1 MPTSKDEILSIAS
14 RPTAP
19 AFPALNEEERKIL
32 AQIIHLTP
40 PNTNAFNVLLSPY
53 ENTLRRYRID
63 PKIDDKYYTLLLK
76 LSLVP
81 GIDWKQKW
89 TGVLSINSSS
99 PLNQAAVMS
108 AAQARPTTQEPR
120 RTNHIISQDKGKQKM
135 ITNNVKPVIS
145 QTAVRPQKSVHFL
158 PSKAE
163 TNTSKPSGTEKDLTF
178 PIELQPEV
186 LHSKMTL
193 LVDPIDVKGRKFRR
207 LQLLSRYMNKWM
219 DAVIFMKTL
228 NSEAQAARRIL
239 DISTFYQTWTRQ
251 FRHRENQLKSADLF
265 HNTRLLFSHLDQWR
279 KLTVSKTIQ
288 RKSLA
293 LRNAYRKTKATR
305 ERNLCRRV
313 LIVCLS
319 PLSFKSL
326 SVSKKIRRKCVVSPW
341 EILTNQ
347 LDHSGACVGHEDMG
361 KLYEIIKVLWLLN
374 STTSSPFI
382 EPLAS
387 KTAISLSSWSN
398 DALLRSKLRS
408 LLDTCDS
415 RIKHQ
420 FFLDWKISFIQSR
433 QAKFL
438 YLKSRF
444 HILLKACKKFG
455 ARKRML
461 EYSESTVKA
470 LRSTNTQMHVLRHW
484 IISARG
490 AMATTNN
497 ARSYIPPATDLQ
509 NQFMAQSTLNLAHHS
524 LQHWIQSHRQINENF
539 TRAQQ
544 FSKLVIIRQSFLVW
558 KDNHHRIQQL
568 QSDATSF
575 RIKLLRRRVLFVWKR
590 KILKIK
596 QQRMNILSHWQ
607 IRVSLRSRD
616 VQIAVKFEHQRFLKR
631 IWKVWIRQ
639 IYLIKVLEQESDLVI
654 QRRHQNQKL
663 FVLAY
668 WIDRTRAQVSR
679 NWKLDQVWD
688 TRNRSL
694 IRSGWNKWR
703 DRTRDREL
711 EPLEHH
717 FISKKEMDYK
727 KQIWKIW
734 IIRSKAVFLI
744 RKFRYNQLVKC
755 IKIWFNLSKFN
766 QFHSD
771 SSVHRCKKDREIRR
785 KCFEI
790 WSQKSIDLKTNQM
803 ISRFKH
809 NLKIRQPMIKRH
821 HDYSSSTT
829 TTTTTTILLNTL
841 IEFYIIGRSGSAEKG
856 FS

>member
-40 PNTNAFNVLLSPY
+40 PNTNAFN
-53 ENTLRRYRID
+53 
-63 PKIDDKYYTLLLK
+63 

-228 NSEAQAARRIL
+228 NSEAQAARQIL

-265 HNTRLLFSHLDQWR
+265 HNTRFAILASGSVEEIDSFKDDS
-279 KLTVSKTIQ
+279 

-313 LIVCLS
+313 LI
-319 PLSFKSL
+319 
-326 SVSKKIRRKCVVSPW
+326 
-341 EILTNQ
+341 
-347 LDHSGACVGHEDMG
+347 
-361 KLYEIIKVLWLLN
+361 
-374 STTSSPFI
+374 
-382 EPLAS
+382 
-387 KTAISLSSWSN
+387 WSN

-420 FFLDWKISFIQSR
+420 FFLDWENLF
-433 QAKFL
+433 AKFL

-490 AMATTNN
+490 G
-497 ARSYIPPATDLQ
+497 
-509 NQFMAQSTLNLAHHS
+509 
-524 LQHWIQSHRQINENF
+524 
-539 TRAQQ
+539 
-544 FSKLVIIRQSFLVW
+544 
-558 KDNHHRIQQL
+558 
-568 QSDATSF
+568 
-575 RIKLLRRRVLFVWKR
+575 LFAK
-590 KILKIK
+590 
-596 QQRMNILSHWQ
+596 S
-607 IRVSLRSRD
+607 S
-616 VQIAVKFEHQRFLKR
+616 
-631 IWKVWIRQ
+631 
-639 IYLIKVLEQESDLVI
+639 
-654 QRRHQNQKL
+654 
-663 FVLAY
+663 
-668 WIDRTRAQVSR
+668 QV
-679 NWKLDQVWD
+679 
-688 TRNRSL
+688 
-694 IRSGWNKWR
+694 
-703 DRTRDREL
+703 
-711 EPLEHH
+711 
-717 FISKKEMDYK
+717 
-727 KQIWKIW
+727 
-734 IIRSKAVFLI
+734 
-744 RKFRYNQLVKC
+744 
-755 IKIWFNLSKFN
+755 
-766 QFHSD
+766 
-771 SSVHRCKKDREIRR
+771 
-785 KCFEI
+785 
-790 WSQKSIDLKTNQM
+790 
-803 ISRFKH
+803 
-809 NLKIRQPMIKRH
+809 
-821 HDYSSSTT
+821 
-829 TTTTTTILLNTL
+829 
-841 IEFYIIGRSGSAEKG
+841 
-856 FS
+856 